1 MKKLANWISWNL
13 ESEHLIVIGVAVLF
27 LGAIVHSCITATDP
41 CTLDAETR
49 MILSI
54 S

>member
-13 ESEHLIVIGVAVLF
+13 ESEHLIVIGVGVLF
-27 LGAIVHSCITATDP
+27 LSAIVYTCLTPTDP

-49 MILSI
+49 IVLSL
-54 S
+54 